1 MTNMTKE
8 NKRPIQLSVL
18 PKEHEYLKGLI
29 TDAVWLITSKI
40 EDEETLQPNIVIP
53 REITITISL
62 MPHADILP
70 VLVSDSVR
78 FGEAYSEQIESEC
91 VGAPASM
98 GLPSWYSTD
107 PREYWE
113 KESTVDYFRTSEMPI

>member
-1 MTNMTKE
+1 MTKE
-8 NKRPIQLSVL
+8 NKKPTQLSVL
-18 PKEHEYLKGLI
+18 PKEYEYLRGLI

-53 REITITISL
+53 REITITINL
-62 MPHADILP
+62 LPYTNQLP
-70 VLVSDSVR
+70 VLIKETVK
-78 FGEAYSEQIESEC
+78 FGEAYGEQIESVYSSEQS
-91 VGAPASM
+91 AM

-113 KESTVDYFRTSEMPI
+113 KESMVDYFRTNDIPT